1 MKRPAIHTNMQF
13 NLPLPDAPAAALPVD
28 KQREL
33 DLALVELLL
42 SAARENAGGR
52 AQGGGSEPKADE

>member
-1 MKRPAIHTNMQF
+1 MKRPAMRTNMQF
-13 NLPLPDAPAAALPVD
+13 NLPLPDAPAAALPGN

-42 SAARENAGGR
+42 SAARVNAGGR
-52 AQGGGSEPKADE
+52 AQGGESESKADE

>member
-1 MKRPAIHTNMQF
+1 MKRPAIRTNTQF
-13 NLPLPDAPAAALPVD
+13 NLPLPDAPAAALPGN

-42 SAARENAGGR
+42 SAARENLGDL
-52 AQGGGSEPKADE
+52 AQGGRSEPKSDD

>member
-1 MKRPAIHTNMQF
+1 MKRPAMSTNMQF
-13 NLPLPDAPAAALPVD
+13 NLPLLDVPAAALPTD

-42 SAARENAGGR
+42 SAARESAGQP
-52 AQGGGSEPKADE
+52 AQGDGNEPEADE

>member
-1 MKRPAIHTNMQF
+1 MQF
-13 NLPLPDAPAAALPVD
+13 NLPLPDAPAAPLPGN

-42 SAARENAGGR
+42 SAARERAGGP
-52 AQGGGSEPKADE
+52 AQGGGNESKADE